1 MQALTKLR
9 ENVRRAEVLNQE
21 IQTIEKIPMN
31 PSYVTLKD
39 STGKS
44 LANDDL
50 IRELIRRGIISAL
63 NDRKEELV
71 SILLLH
77 NAEANPNF
85 STHSSSGRTLEEI
98 EKEEKAKA
106 SLLLSEKQVL

>member
-31 PSYVTLKD
+31 PSYVSLKD
-39 STGKS
+39 STGKT
-44 LANDDL
+44 LADDDL
-50 IRELIRRGIISAL
+50 VRELIRRGIASAL
-63 NDRKEELV
+63 NDRGRELN

-77 NAEANPNF
+77 NAEAKPIFVDASASMIPAN
-85 STHSSSGRTLEEI
+85 TLR
-98 EKEEKAKA
+98 
-106 SLLLSEKQVL
+106 LDDQKQPEA